1 LFCNGG
7 FNIIFSTKAHGKRL
21 KEKKKKEEEKGLSIA
36 LCQAEERAMS
46 WAFPIWAYM
55 AWSKLIIKYKPV
67 LITS

>member
-1 LFCNGG
+1 MERGY
-7 FNIIFSTKAHGKRL
+7 
-21 KEKKKKEEEKGLSIA
+21 KKKKKKKEEEEKGLSIA